1 MNFIISITS
10 PEALPVLTGVCEDMA
25 LPLNVTLSGR
35 GTAVKSMLDVLGIE
49 SNLKRIMFSVAN
61 EEKTREFITRQKRH
75 LHIGVPGHGIVIAV
89 PVKSIGGGKTVAYLR
104 GEDGT
109 AKYTPSLNY
118 AYELIVVIANEGRTD
133 TVMNA
138 ARAAGARGG
147 TVLHGK
153 GTGSEAAMKF
163 LNISIA
169 DEKEVILIVAPTA
182 EKTAI
187 MSEIL
192 KKAGPDTDAK
202 AIAFSLPTSA
212 VAGFGFSGEAE

>member
-10 PEALPVLTGVCEDMA
+10 PEALPVLTEVCEDMA

-61 EEKTREFITRQKRH
+61 EEKTREFITRQKRQ

>member
-61 EEKTREFITRQKRH
+61 EEKTREFITRQKRQ

-109 AKYTPSLNY
+109 AKYAPSLNY

>member
-61 EEKTREFITRQKRH
+61 EEKTREFITRQKRQ

-89 PVKSIGGGKTVAYLR
+89 PVKSIGGGKAVAYLR

-153 GTGSEAAMKF
+153 GTGSEAEMKF

-212 VAGFGFSGEAE
+212 VAGFGFSGDAE

>member
-61 EEKTREFITRQKRH
+61 EEKTREFITRQKRQ

-163 LNISIA
+163 LNISSA

-212 VAGFGFSGEAE
+212 VAGFGFSGDAE

>member
-61 EEKTREFITRQKRH
+61 EEKTREFITRQKRQ

-212 VAGFGFSGEAE
+212 VAGFGLSGEAE

>member
-10 PEALPVLTGVCEDMA
+10 PEALPVLMGVCEDMA

-61 EEKTREFITRQKRH
+61 EEKTREFITRQKRQ

>member
-10 PEALPVLTGVCEDMA
+10 PEALPILTGVCEDMA

-61 EEKTREFITRQKRH
+61 EEKTREFITRQKRQ

-192 KKAGPDTDAK
+192 KKVGPDTDAK

-212 VAGFGFSGEAE
+212 VAGFGFSGDAE

>member
-61 EEKTREFITRQKRH
+61 EEKTREFITRQKRQ

-138 ARAAGARGG
+138 ARGG

>member
-10 PEALPVLTGVCEDMA
+10 PEALPVLTGICGDMDM
-25 LPLNVTLSGR
+25 PLNVTLSGK
-35 GTAVKSMLDVLGIE
+35 GTAIRSMLDLLGIE
-49 SNLKRIMFSVAN
+49 SNLKRIMLSVAN
-61 EEKTREFITRQKRH
+61 EEKTREFITRQKRQ

-212 VAGFGFSGEAE
+212 VAGFGFSGDAD

>member
-61 EEKTREFITRQKRH
+61 EEKTREFITRQKRQ

-212 VAGFGFSGEAE
+212 VAGFGFAEDSE

>member
-10 PEALPVLTGVCEDMA
+10 PEALPVLTGICGDMDM
-25 LPLNVTLSGR
+25 PLNVTLSGK
-35 GTAVKSMLDVLGIE
+35 GTAIRSMLDVLGIE

-61 EEKTREFITRQKRH
+61 EEKTREFITRQKRQ

-212 VAGFGFSGEAE
+212 VAGFGFSGDAE

>member
-49 SNLKRIMFSVAN
+49 SNLKRIMLSVAN
-61 EEKTREFITRQKRH
+61 EEKTREFITRQKRQ

-192 KKAGPDTDAK
+192 KKAGHDTDAK

-212 VAGFGFSGEAE
+212 VAGFGFSGDAE

>member
-1 MNFIISITS
+1 M
-10 PEALPVLTGVCEDMA
+10 
-25 LPLNVTLSGR
+25 
-35 GTAVKSMLDVLGIE
+35 
-49 SNLKRIMFSVAN
+49 
-61 EEKTREFITRQKRH
+61 
-75 LHIGVPGHGIVIAV
+75 
-89 PVKSIGGGKTVAYLR
+89 AYLR

-118 AYELIVVIANEGRTD
+118 AYELSVVIANEGRTD

-212 VAGFGFSGEAE
+212 VAGFGFSGDAE

>member
-61 EEKTREFITRQKRH
+61 EEKTREFITRQKRQ
-75 LHIGVPGHGIVIAV
+75 LHIGVPGHGVVIAV

-212 VAGFGFSGEAE
+212 VAGFGFSGDAE

>member
-61 EEKTREFITRQKRH
+61 EEKTREFITRQKRQ

-89 PVKSIGGGKTVAYLR
+89 PVKSIGGGKTVAYLK

-212 VAGFGFSGEAE
+212 VAGFGFSGDAE

>member
-10 PEALPVLTGVCEDMA
+10 PEALPVLTGICGDMDM
-25 LPLNVTLSGR
+25 PLNVTLSGK
-35 GTAVKSMLDVLGIE
+35 GTAIRSMLDLLGIE
-49 SNLKRIMFSVAN
+49 SNLKRIMLSVAN
-61 EEKTREFITRQKRH
+61 EEKTREFITRQKRQ

-202 AIAFSLPTSA
+202 AIAFSLPTSI
-212 VAGFGFSGEAE
+212 VAGFGFAEDSE

>member
-61 EEKTREFITRQKRH
+61 EEKTREFITRQKRQ

-212 VAGFGFSGEAE
+212 VAGFGFSEDAE

>member
-10 PEALPVLTGVCEDMA
+10 PEALPVLMGVCEDMA

-61 EEKTREFITRQKRH
+61 EEKTREFITRQKRQ

-212 VAGFGFSGEAE
+212 VAGFGFSGDAE

>member
-61 EEKTREFITRQKRH
+61 EEKTREFITRQKRQ
-75 LHIGVPGHGIVIAV
+75 LHIGVPGRGIVIAV

-153 GTGSEAAMKF
+153 GTGSEAAMRF

-212 VAGFGFSGEAE
+212 VAGFGFSGDAE

>member
-61 EEKTREFITRQKRH
+61 EEKTREFITRQKRQ

-118 AYELIVVIANEGRTD
+118 AYELIVVIAHEGRTD

>member
-61 EEKTREFITRQKRH
+61 EEKTREFITRQKRQ

-109 AKYTPSLNY
+109 AKYTPYLNY

>member
-1 MNFIISITS
+1 
-10 PEALPVLTGVCEDMA
+10 
-25 LPLNVTLSGR
+25 
-35 GTAVKSMLDVLGIE
+35 
-49 SNLKRIMFSVAN
+49 
-61 EEKTREFITRQKRH
+61 
-75 LHIGVPGHGIVIAV
+75 
-89 PVKSIGGGKTVAYLR
+89 
-104 GEDGT
+104 
-109 AKYTPSLNY
+109 
-118 AYELIVVIANEGRTD
+118 
-133 TVMNA
+133 MNA

-182 EKTAI
+182 EKTTI

-212 VAGFGFSGEAE
+212 VAGFGFSGDAE

>member
-61 EEKTREFITRQKRH
+61 EEKTREFITRQKRQ

-89 PVKSIGGGKTVAYLR
+89 PVKSIGGGKAVAYLR

-138 ARAAGARGG
+138 ARATGARGG

-153 GTGSEAAMKF
+153 GTGSEAEMKF

-212 VAGFGFSGEAE
+212 VAGFGFSGDAE

>member
-1 MNFIISITS
+1 MNYVISITG
-10 PEALPVLTGVCEDMA
+10 PEALGVLEDICEELA
-25 LPLNVTLSGR
+25 LPLNVTLHGR
-35 GTAVKSMLDVLGIE
+35 GTAVQSMLDLLGIE
-49 SNLKRIMFSVAN
+49 SNEKRVVLSTAT
-61 EEKTREFITRQKRH
+61 EEKTAALIEAQKRR

-212 VAGFGFSGEAE
+212 VAGFGFSGDAE

>member
-61 EEKTREFITRQKRH
+61 EEKTREFITRQKRQ

-109 AKYTPSLNY
+109 AKYPPSLNY

-212 VAGFGFSGEAE
+212 VAGFGFSGDAE

>member
-1 MNFIISITS
+1 
-10 PEALPVLTGVCEDMA
+10 MA

-61 EEKTREFITRQKRH
+61 EEKTREFITRQKRQ

>member
-61 EEKTREFITRQKRH
+61 EEKTREFITRQKRQ

-118 AYELIVVIANEGRTD
+118 AFELIVVIANEGRTD

-212 VAGFGFSGEAE
+212 VAGFGFSGDAE

>member
-61 EEKTREFITRQKRH
+61 EEKTREFITRQKRQ

-109 AKYTPSLNY
+109 AKHTPSLNY

>member
-61 EEKTREFITRQKRH
+61 EEKTREFITRQKRQ

-202 AIAFSLPTSA
+202 AIAFSLPASA
-212 VAGFGFSGEAE
+212 VAGFGFSGDAE

>member
-49 SNLKRIMFSVAN
+49 SNLKRIMFSIAN
-61 EEKTREFITRQKRH
+61 EEKTREFITRQKRQ

-212 VAGFGFSGEAE
+212 VAGFGFSGDAE

>member
-10 PEALPVLTGVCEDMA
+10 PEALPVLTRVCEDMA

-61 EEKTREFITRQKRH
+61 EEKTREFITRQKRQ

>member
-10 PEALPVLTGVCEDMA
+10 PEALPVLTGICGDMDM
-25 LPLNVTLSGR
+25 PLNVTLSGK
-35 GTAVKSMLDVLGIE
+35 GTAIRSMLDLLGIE
-49 SNLKRIMFSVAN
+49 SNLKRIMLSVAN
-61 EEKTREFITRQKRH
+61 EEKTREFITRQKRQLH
-75 LHIGVPGHGIVIAV
+75 LGVPGHGIVIAV

-202 AIAFSLPTSA
+202 AIAFSLPTST
-212 VAGFGFSGEAE
+212 VAGFGFAEDSE

>member
-10 PEALPVLTGVCEDMA
+10 PEALPVLTGICEDMA

-61 EEKTREFITRQKRH
+61 EEKTREFITRQKRQ

>member
-61 EEKTREFITRQKRH
+61 EEKTREFITRQKRQ

-212 VAGFGFSGEAE
+212 VAGFVFSGDAE